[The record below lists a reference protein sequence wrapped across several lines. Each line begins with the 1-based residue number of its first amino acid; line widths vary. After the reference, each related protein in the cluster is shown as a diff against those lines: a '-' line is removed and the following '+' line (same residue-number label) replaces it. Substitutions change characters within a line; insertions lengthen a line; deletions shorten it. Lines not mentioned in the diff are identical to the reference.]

1 MPGDIVCAMLGTVTE
16 STAALNELR
25 PLMFSIAYRMLGSV
39 TEAED
44 VVQDAYLRLH
54 ERSLAGETIERPE
67 AYASTVATRL
77 AIDALRSA
85 RRTREV
91 YTGTWLPEPLLD
103 DDTDPA
109 HRVERDET
117 LSFAFL
123 ALLERLRPVERAVFL
138 LREVFQM
145 DYADIAAIVERDEA
159 ACRQIMHRAR
169 ARIAEGRPRFD
180 SDAARD
186 AALLETFFAAL
197 DDGDV
202 EALAGVLADD
212 VVFYA
217 DGGGLAPALRQPLH
231 GAVAVARFLAGLVRR
246 GSTMPVRLERTV
258 ANGEAALRVATDDGA
273 TLSVLMLHVDAGR
286 VSVVGNQLNPEKLRH
301 LGPVGDL
308 NALVSRGDDYSA
320 GEPGATTP
328 VS

>member
-1 MPGDIVCAMLGTVTE
+1 MTE
-16 STAALNELR
+16 SSVALGELR

-85 RRTREV
+85 RRRREV
-91 YTGTWLPEPLLD
+91 STGTWLPEPLPD
-103 DDTDPA
+103 AEDDPA

-123 ALLERLRPVERAVFL
+123 AVLERLGPVERAVFL
-138 LREVFQM
+138 LREVFDL
-145 DYADIAAIVERDEA
+145 DYPAVADIVEREEA

-169 ARIAEGRPRFD
+169 ARIAEGRPRFEA
-180 SDAARD
+180 DAARD
-186 AALLETFFAAL
+186 AALIDSFFAAL

-202 EALAGVLADD
+202 DALASVLADD

-217 DGGGLAPALRQPLH
+217 DGGGRAPAIRHPIH
-231 GAVAVARFLAGLVRR
+231 GALAVARFVAGLVRR
-246 GSTMPVRLERTV
+246 GRDLRVHLERTTM
-258 ANGEAALRVATDDGA
+258 NGEPALRVTDPDGA
-273 TLSVLMLHVDAGR
+273 TLSVLMLHVEGGR
-286 VSVVGNQLNPEKLRH
+286 VAVLGNQLDPAKLGH

-308 NALVSRGDDYSA
+308 GALMSGGDS
-320 GEPGATTP
+320 GR
-328 VS
+328 

>member
-1 MPGDIVCAMLGTVTE
+1 MAE
-16 STAALNELR
+16 SSAVLPELR

-44 VVQDAYLRLH
+44 VVQDAYVRMQ
-54 ERSLAGETIERPE
+54 ERAVAGEVIHRPE
-67 AYASTVATRL
+67 AFASTVTTRL

-91 YTGTWLPEPLLD
+91 YTGTWLPEPLPD
-103 DDTDPA
+103 DDADPA

-123 ALLERLRPVERAVFL
+123 AVLERLGPVERAVFL
-138 LREVFQM
+138 LREVFDV
-145 DYADIAAIVERDEA
+145 DYATIAQIVERDEA

-169 ARIAEGRPRFD
+169 ARIADGRPRFEA
-180 SDAARD
+180 DAARD
-186 AALLETFFAAL
+186 AALLDSFFAAVAA
-197 DDGDV
+197 GDV
-202 EALAGVLADD
+202 DTLADVLADD

-217 DGGGLAPALRQPLH
+217 DGGGRAPAVRQPIH

-246 GSTMPVRLERTV
+246 GEAMHVRMQRTS
-258 ANGEAALRVATDDGA
+258 ANGEAALRVSAPDGA
-273 TLSVLMLHVDAGR
+273 ILSVLMLHVDGGG
-286 VSVVGNQLNPEKLRH
+286 VSVVGNQLNPAKLDH

-308 NALVSRGDDYSA
+308 NTLVGGGPVGDRDEPAPA
-320 GEPGATTP
+320 GGDGG
-328 VS
+328 

>member
-1 MPGDIVCAMLGTVTE
+1 
-16 STAALNELR
+16 
-25 PLMFSIAYRMLGSV
+25 MFSIAYRMLGSV

-54 ERSLAGETIERPE
+54 ERFLAGETIERPE

-85 RRTREV
+85 RRRRELS
-91 YTGTWLPEPLLD
+91 TGMWLPEPLLD

-109 HRVERDET
+109 HRIERDET

-123 ALLERLRPVERAVFL
+123 AVLERLGPVERAVFL
-138 LREVFQM
+138 LREVFQLE
-145 DYADIAAIVERDEA
+145 YADIATIVERDEA

-169 ARIAEGRPRFD
+169 ARIADGRPRFRA
-180 SDAARD
+180 DATRD
-186 AALLETFFAAL
+186 AALVDSFFAAL

-202 EALAGVLADD
+202 DALAGVLADD

-217 DGGGLAPALRQPLH
+217 DGGGRAPAIRHPIH
-231 GAVAVARFLAGLVRR
+231 GATAVARFIAGLVRR
-246 GSTMPVRLERTV
+246 GRDLHVRTERLTV
-258 ANGEAALRVATDDGA
+258 NGEPALLVVDADGA
-273 TLSVLMLHVDAGR
+273 TLSVLMLHVDGGR
-286 VSVVGNQLNPEKLRH
+286 IAVFGNQLDPAKLGH

-308 NALVSRGDDYSA
+308 GALVSGGGDRGGDYSA

>member
-1 MPGDIVCAMLGTVTE
+1 MTE
-16 STAALNELR
+16 KSAALPELR

-44 VVQDAYLRLH
+44 VVQDAYVRIQ
-54 ERSLAGETIERPE
+54 ERAVAGEVIDRPE
-67 AYASTVATRL
+67 AFASTVATRL

-91 YTGTWLPEPLLD
+91 YTGTWLPEPLPD
-103 DDTDPA
+103 ADADADPA

-123 ALLERLRPVERAVFL
+123 AVLERLGPVERAVFV
-138 LREVFQM
+138 LREVFEF
-145 DYADIAAIVERDEA
+145 DYPAIAEIVERDEA

-169 ARIAEGRPRFD
+169 GRIADGRPRFD
-180 SDAARD
+180 ADAARD
-186 AALLETFFAAL
+186 AALLDSFLAAL
-197 DDGDV
+197 YSGDV
-202 EALAGVLADD
+202 DALAGVLADD

-217 DGGGLAPALRQPLH
+217 DGGGRAPAVRHPIH

-246 GSTMPVRLERTV
+246 GAGMHVHIERIAV
-258 ANGEAALRVATDDGA
+258 NGETALRVSGPDGS
-273 TLSVLMLHVDAGR
+273 TLSVLMLHLAGGA
-286 VSVVGNQLNPEKLRH
+286 VAVVGNQLNPAKLRH

-308 NALVSRGDDYSA
+308 NALMAGDSGDSDTWGDGGDDTVSPGGVDA
-320 GEPGATTP
+320 G
-328 VS
+328 

>member
-1 MPGDIVCAMLGTVTE
+1 MPA
-16 STAALNELR
+16 STAELGELR

-54 ERSLAGETIERPE
+54 ERSLAGDVIDRPE

-85 RRTREV
+85 RHNREI
-91 YTGTWLPEPLLD
+91 YTGTWLPEPLPD
-103 DDTDPA
+103 DDADPA
-109 HRVERDET
+109 HRIERDET

-123 ALLERLRPVERAVFL
+123 TVLERLGPVERAVFL
-138 LREVFQM
+138 LREVFEFE
-145 DYADIAAIVERDEA
+145 YVDIAAIVERDEA

-169 ARIAEGRPRFD
+169 DRVADGRRRFEA
-180 SDAARD
+180 DASRD
-186 AALLETFFAAL
+186 AALVDSFFSAL
-197 DDGDV
+197 DAGDV
-202 EALAGVLADD
+202 DALADLLADD

-217 DGGGLAPALRQPLH
+217 DGGGKAPAVRHPLH

-246 GSTMPVRLERTV
+246 GAGMRVRLDRIAV
-258 ANGEAALRVATDDGA
+258 NGEAALRVSSSDGA
-273 TLSVLMLHVDAGR
+273 TLSVLMVHVDDGR
-286 VSVVGNQLNPEKLRH
+286 VSVVGNQLNPDKLRH

-308 NALVSRGDDYSA
+308 NALVTG
-320 GEPGATTP
+320 GG
-328 VS
+328 